1 MKILA
6 DWSMERNPAD
16 TVFND
21 RLFPDIYNI
30 PEQIQ
35 VIYPWTN
42 ISFKSLNK
50 YRFYNVPEQ
59 IQDL

>member
-1 MKILA
+1 MFLKILA

-30 PEQIQ
+30 PEQPSSSSQ
-35 VIYPWTN
+35 VTTRK
-42 ISFKSLNK
+42 FKRIIGDENLN
-50 YRFYNVPEQ
+50 E
-59 IQDL
+59 